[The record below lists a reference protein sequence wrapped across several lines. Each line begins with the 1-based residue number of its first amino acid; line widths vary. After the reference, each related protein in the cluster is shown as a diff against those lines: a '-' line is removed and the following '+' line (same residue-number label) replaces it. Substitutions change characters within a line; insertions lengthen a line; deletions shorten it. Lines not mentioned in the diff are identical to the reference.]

1 MDKNILKNKI
11 EKLINHY
18 KAGNFVHVIKEGQI
32 VIKKIPNNIFLT
44 NLIAMSHQAIG
55 NFKLAISG
63 YYHII
68 GLDNQNK
75 EAYNNLGTVF
85 KSTNDLDESKKNFIK
100 ALDIDPNFVDAL
112 TNLGNLYFE
121 LNDYEKSIY
130 YLTKSLEIN
139 KKNALA
145 HYNIGLV
152 YQSIGEHKK
161 SISHLKKVL
170 ELNPANTNADK
181 LISRMTS
188 YKEKDEH
195 IAEMEEKLD
204 KLKLNDFQKI
214 PLYFSLGKAYEDT
227 KNYQKAFQ
235 YIETGNRIK
244 KKLLNYS
251 LKNEIK
257 SFKELRNFFEELN
270 FTFENKFLQEKKLIF
285 IIGLPRSGTSLIEQ
299 IISSHSKVYGCGELS
314 YISNLV
320 QKNFFTGPTLD
331 IAKLRNLTNIR
342 TKNIGN
348 EYLKLIESFNT
359 ELNVFTD
366 KAPLNFMWVGIIKM
380 LFPTAKIIHCN
391 RNPKDNILSLYKN
404 DFDGRLNFTYD
415 YDDLLEFYSEYR
427 KLMDFWKSKI
437 PEQIYNANY
446 EEIIQS
452 PENKIK
458 DLLKFCDLSF
468 ETKCLEFHQNKRP
481 IKTVSSAQA
490 RKPIYD
496 SSISSYK
503 NYEEY
508 MKDIFI
514 KLDNLR

>member
-121 LNDYEKSIY
+121 LNDYEKSIF

-181 LISRMTS
+181 LISRMTN

-195 IAEMEEKLD
+195 IVEMEEKLN
-204 KLKLNDFQKI
+204 KLRLNDFQKI

-227 KNYQKAFQ
+227 KNYQNAFK
-235 YIETGNRIK
+235 YIKDGNNTK

-257 SFKELRNFFEELN
+257 SFEELRNFFEEFN

-299 IISSHSKVYGCGELS
+299 IISSHSEVYGCGELS

-320 QKNFFTGPTLD
+320 QKNFFTGPSLD

-348 EYLKLIESFNT
+348 EYLKLIENFNS

-366 KAPLNFMWVGIIKM
+366 KAPLNFMWIGIIKM

-427 KLMDFWKSKI
+427 KLMDFWKNKI

-446 EEIIQS
+446 EEIIKN
-452 PENKIK
+452 PENKIR

>member
-1 MDKNILKNKI
+1 MDKKILINKI
-11 EKLINHY
+11 QKLVNHY
-18 KAGNFVHVIKEGQI
+18 KTGNFIHVIKEGQLI
-32 VIKKIPNNIFLT
+32 IKKIPNNIFLT

-75 EAYNNLGTVF
+75 EAYNNLGSVF
-85 KSTNDLDESKKNFIK
+85 KSTNDLDEAKKNFIK

-121 LNDYEKSIY
+121 LNDYENSIN

-139 KKNALA
+139 NKNALA

-152 YQSIGEHKK
+152 YQSIGEHEK

-170 ELNPANTNADK
+170 ALNPANTNADK
-181 LISRMTS
+181 LISRMTN
-188 YKEKDEH
+188 YNEKNKH
-195 IAEMEEKLD
+195 ILEMEEKLN

-214 PLYFSLGKAYEDT
+214 PLYFSLGKAYEDI
-227 KNYQKAFQ
+227 KNYQKSFK
-235 YIETGNRIK
+235 YINNGNNIK

-257 SFKELRNFFEELN
+257 SFEKLRIFFDE
-270 FTFENKFLQEKKLIF
+270 FEFKFEDKFLQKKNLIF
-285 IIGLPRSGTSLIEQ
+285 IVGLPRSGTSLIEQ

-314 YISNLV
+314 YISDLT
-320 QKNFFTGPTLD
+320 QRNFYSNRTLD
-331 IAKLRNLTNIR
+331 ISKLRNLTDIR
-342 TKNIGN
+342 IKNIGN
-348 EYLKLIESFNT
+348 QYLKLIENFNA
-359 ELNVFTD
+359 ESDVFTD

-380 LFPTAKIIHCN
+380 LFPTSKIVHCN

-437 PEQIYNANY
+437 SEQIYNANY
-446 EEIIQS
+446 EEIVQD

-468 ETKCLEFHQNKRP
+468 EPKCLEFYQNKRP

-514 KLDNLR
+514 KLDNLK

>member
-18 KAGNFVHVIKEGQI
+18 KAGNFVYVIKEGQI

-68 GLDNQNK
+68 GLDNKNK

-85 KSTNDLDESKKNFIK
+85 KSTNDLDESKKNFTK

-121 LNDYEKSIY
+121 LNDYENSIN
-130 YLTKSLEIN
+130 YLTKSLKIN
-139 KKNALA
+139 NKNALA

-161 SISHLKKVL
+161 SINHLKKVL

-181 LISRMTS
+181 LISRMKS
-188 YKEKDEH
+188 YNEKDEH
-195 IAEMEEKLD
+195 IAEMEEKLN

-227 KNYQKAFQ
+227 KNFKKAFE
-235 YIETGNRIK
+235 YIENGNKTK

-257 SFKELRNFFEELN
+257 SFKELRNFFEESN
-270 FTFENKFLQEKKLIF
+270 FTFENKFLHEKKLIF

-299 IISSHSKVYGCGELS
+299 IISSHSKVYGCGELR
-314 YISNLV
+314 YISDLV

-331 IAKLRNLTNIR
+331 IAKLRNLTDIR

-348 EYLKLIESFNT
+348 EYLKLIENFNT

-366 KAPLNFMWVGIIKM
+366 KAPLNFMWIGIIKT

-415 YDDLLEFYSEYR
+415 YDDLLEFYGEYR
-427 KLMDFWKSKI
+427 KLMDFWENKI

-446 EEIIQS
+446 EEIIQN
-452 PENKIK
+452 PENKIR
-458 DLLKFCDLSF
+458 DLLKFCDLTF
-468 ETKCLEFHQNKRP
+468 ETRCLEFHQNKRP

-496 SSISSYK
+496 SSIFSYK